1 MKAFVIYLPK
11 IESSAHTARQMIE
24 PLTNMGFDVT
34 LFEGT
39 YGDEAVNLAVA
50 EGRTL
55 HPIDQEGNPT
65 PDTIRTRGAG
75 ALGCFYSH
83 YRLWQQCVELNEP
96 IWIFEDDVKFI
107 RPYHPVPFD
116 EVLITVLGSWK
127 RMYERDV
134 HQEPDCEPH
143 AQEFPS
149 ACVPGTPG
157 YAITPQAAKKLLT
170 EFAHTFTA
178 SDCAIRRTVVNIKIH
193 SHIVGAALTDQDGKK
208 SLTNSLYW
216 DTLPRAYV
224 IHLPEVES
232 SATTA
237 QRVLEQLKEFR
248 FRAEL
253 FAGID
258 GRTAKQLWIQEN
270 RRMADL
276 GLKPETLTVEQYK
289 KRFPGQAPVPDVI
302 EITVRKKFAD
312 DIRYQKAQKPGVK
325 GCFYSHYRLW
335 QKCVELNE
343 PIFVFEDDVIFERGY
358 IPVDWQ
364 DVLMVCAGK
373 KSYQHEFYGPLLY
386 APQGRPEALDIPNL
400 SLPGAVGY
408 GIKPHAAKILVDR
421 YRQEMLPA
429 DTAINCYVLRLQTHN
444 YLMGRAAIDVD
455 GKVSLTDP
463 ESPA

>member
-1 MKAFVIYLPK
+1 MV
-11 IESSAHTARQMIE
+11 
-24 PLTNMGFDVT
+24 D
-34 LFEGT
+34 
-39 YGDEAVNLAVA
+39 
-50 EGRTL
+50 
-55 HPIDQEGNPT
+55 
-65 PDTIRTRGAG
+65 
-75 ALGCFYSH
+75 
-83 YRLWQQCVELNEP
+83 
-96 IWIFEDDVKFI
+96 
-107 RPYHPVPFD
+107 
-116 EVLITVLGSWK
+116 
-127 RMYERDV
+127 
-134 HQEPDCEPH
+134 
-143 AQEFPS
+143 
-149 ACVPGTPG
+149 
-157 YAITPQAAKKLLT
+157 
-170 EFAHTFTA
+170 
-178 SDCAIRRTVVNIKIH
+178 IKIH
-193 SHIVGAALTDQDGKK
+193 SHIVGEALTDKDGKK
-208 SLTNSLYW
+208 SLTNSQYW

-224 IHLPEVES
+224 IHLPGVES
-232 SATTA
+232 SVTTA

-253 FAGID
+253 FAGTD

-289 KRFPGQAPVPDVI
+289 KRFPGQTLVPDVI
-302 EITVRKKFAD
+302 EITIRKKFAD
-312 DIRYQKAQKPGVK
+312 DLRYQKAQKPGVK

-335 QKCVELNE
+335 QRCVELNE

-373 KSYQHEFYGPLLY
+373 KAYQHEFYAPLLY
-386 APQGRPEALDIPNL
+386 APEGRPEAIDIPNL

-421 YRQEMLPA
+421 YSQEMLPA